1 MKLWELLTEV
11 PYVEETRGN
20 MNIEISEIAA
30 SSRDRTENGLFFC
43 IVGARFDAHDYA
55 WEAVENGC
63 VALVVE
69 KFVPLDV
76 PQVRVNN
83 GRASMARIAEAFYGF
98 PARSMRMIGITG
110 TKGKTTT
117 TYLLQSICE
126 KAGLKCGIIGST
138 GTVVEDQHLDNR
150 LTTPDPIELQKMLR
164 LMADEGVKVVCMEVS
179 AHAIDMNRLDGM
191 SFEVGCYTNLSQDH
205 LDYFYTMDRYFE
217 TKKLFFTSGMV
228 QNAAINADDETA
240 ERLKNGLKAPFIT
253 YGICVDA
260 DVFARDIEITEEGAR
275 FNLRLQGLTEIPV
288 QMRMTGMFNV
298 YNALAAASCALIM
311 GIPQEKIKTGLE
323 AVTRVPGRIE
333 VLPVGAPYKVI
344 VDYSHSPDA
353 LENILKTV
361 RQFTRNRV
369 IAVFGCGG
377 DRDKGKRPMMGE
389 IGGRLADHCI
399 LTSDNPRTENPMVIL
414 AAIEKGI
421 KPTGKSYE
429 VIENR
434 REAIRAA
441 LRMAEEGDVIVLA
454 GKGHETY
461 QEIMGVKR
469 PFDEKA
475 IVSEL
480 LLEMRKE
487 SESCITE

>member
-1 MKLWELLTEV
+1 MKLWELLTEI
-11 PYVEETRGN
+11 PYVVDTRGN
-20 MNIEISEIAA
+20 MDVEIREIT
-30 SSRDRTENGLFFC
+30 SSSHDKTDHGLFFC

-55 WEAVENGC
+55 PEALENGC
-63 VALVVE
+63 IALMVE
-69 KFVPLDV
+69 HFLPLDV
-76 PQVRVNN
+76 PQVRVSN
-83 GRASMARIAEAFYGF
+83 GRAAMARIADAFYGH
-98 PARSMRMIGITG
+98 PSRRMRMIGITG

-117 TYLLQSICE
+117 TYLLKSICE

-138 GTVVEDQHLDNR
+138 GTVVEDQHLDSK
-150 LTTPDPIELQKMLR
+150 LTTPDPIDLQRMLKM
-164 LMADEGVKVVCMEVS
+164 MADEGVKVCCMEVS

-191 SFEVGCYTNLSQDH
+191 TFEVGCYTNLSQDH

-228 QNAAINADDETA
+228 KNAAVNADDETA
-240 ERLKNGLKAPFIT
+240 EKLTKDLEIPFIT
-253 YGICVDA
+253 YGICVNA
-260 DVFARDIEITEEGAR
+260 DIFARDIEITEEGVRFTAR
-275 FNLRLQGLTEIPV
+275 MNGMNELGLH
-288 QMRMTGMFNV
+288 MHMTGMFNV
-298 YNALAAASCALIM
+298 YNALAATSCALIM
-311 GIPQEKIKTGLE
+311 GISPDAIRQGLE

-333 VLPVGAPYKVI
+333 VLQTGTPYKVI
-344 VDYSHSPDA
+344 LDYSHSPDA
-353 LENILKTV
+353 LQNILKTV
-361 RQFTRNRV
+361 RQFTRNRL

-389 IGGRLADHCI
+389 IGGKLADHCI

-421 KPTGKSYE
+421 KPTGGSYE

-434 REAIRAA
+434 RDAIKKA
-441 LRMAEEGDVIVLA
+441 LVMAEEGDIIVLA

-469 PFDEKA
+469 PFDEKV

-480 LLEMRKE
+480 LAAMREEQEK
-487 SESCITE
+487 